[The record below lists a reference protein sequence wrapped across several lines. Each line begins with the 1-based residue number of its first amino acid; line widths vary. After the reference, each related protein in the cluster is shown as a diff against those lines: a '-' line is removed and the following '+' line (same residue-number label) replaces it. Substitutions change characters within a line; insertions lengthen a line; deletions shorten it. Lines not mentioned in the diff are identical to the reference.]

1 MNLILIAPPAA
12 GKGTMASRLHEEY
25 GLVCISAGE
34 LLRGVD
40 PSTELGKQI
49 RDIQSR
55 RELVNDEITNSLM
68 KERLMKD
75 DIKNGFVL
83 DGYPRHMPQVEAV
96 NKMCEELNLHI
107 DYAVLL
113 DVSYDLALKRTLGRQ
128 ICPNCKQTYNK
139 LTGVNAPLVENMC
152 NDCHVELTTRN
163 DDNEETFKAGF
174 MAYEKN
180 CAPVIEYYRNKGIL
194 IELDASKS
202 PEDTFKEFQE
212 KIGSNKNEN

>member
-12 GKGTMASRLHEEY
+12 GKGTLASMLVEKY
-25 GLVCISAGE
+25 GMVTISAGE

-40 PSTELGKQI
+40 PNTELGKKI

-55 RELVNDEITNSLM
+55 RELVDDSITNKLM
-68 KERLMKD
+68 EDRLSQQ
-75 DIKNGFVL
+75 DINNGFIL

-96 NKMCEELNLHI
+96 NQMFEELNLNV
-107 DYAVLL
+107 DYAILL
-113 DVSYDLALKRTLGRQ
+113 NVDYDTALKRTIGRQ

-152 NDCHVELTTRN
+152 NDCNVELITRN
-163 DDNEETFKAGF
+163 DDNEDTFNIGYN
-174 MAYEKN
+174 AYLKN
-180 CAPVIEYYRNKGIL
+180 CAPVIEYFRNKGIL

-202 PEDTFKEFQE
+202 PEYTFNQLME
-212 KIGSNKNEN
+212 KIGSKND